1 MKKGIKNKID
11 KEKIDHAAEQF
22 AEILV
27 ALVDEKNSIENK
39 DLLNNSD
46 SDM

>member
-11 KEKIDHAAEQF
+11 QEKINQAAEQF

-39 DLLNNSD
+39 DLLNKSD
-46 SDM
+46 SYM